1 MEALQAELLS
11 IACRLESLAKEV
23 TSLQGAVADAQE
35 TVGRLYSRT
44 TDLDTTIPEEPEE
57 LWVKEPGVNY
67 NWYAVIKP
75 RRDFKGQQDG
85 KAAVYKGFG
94 VFADQLRDHSVDWG
108 GKGNFTWAPGTLG
121 RGFRTKQEVRDY
133 FKKKGWEFDLEFI
146 E

>member
-1 MEALQAELLS
+1 MEALQAELLA
-11 IACRLESLAKEV
+11 IACRLESLAGEV
-23 TSLQGAVADAQE
+23 TRLQGAVADARE
-35 TVGRLYSRT
+35 TLGRLHSRII
-44 TDLDTTIPEEPEE
+44 DLDPDYPEEPEE

-85 KAAVYKGFG
+85 KAAVYKRYC

-121 RGFRTKQEVRDY
+121 RGFRTKQEDCDY
-133 FKKKGWEFDLEFI
+133 FKKKGWEFNLEFI

>member
-85 KAAVYKGFG
+85 KAAVYKGYR

-108 GKGNFTWAPGTLG
+108 GKGNFTWAPGTQG
-121 RGFRTKQEVRDY
+121 RGFHTKQAVRDY